1 MIVPEASPETILPP
15 SLSNATLKTEEPTF
29 VDPISFRDAE
39 SKGKAKNG
47 QFWPGRGDSRPKTY
61 LNPRL

>member
-15 SLSNATLKTEEPTF
+15 SLSNATLRTSEPAF

-39 SKGKAKNG
+39 SKGKGKNG
-47 QFWPGRGDSRPKTY
+47 QI
-61 LNPRL
+61 